1 MTIEEIRS
9 SGLLEYYILDLLS
22 ESERQEVEGYLQEF
36 PELRK
41 DKIDIE
47 NALHNYAKAMGIEPR
62 QGVEDNI
69 LDSIRQMGGIKS
81 PTVSPPPASAG
92 FGSLLPWLTGLLA
105 LTLIIGAYSFFNL
118 KGKMDQMQSTYADSQ
133 AKCDSLRDEQ
143 NKTIDLLRK
152 INDPDSRKLIM
163 SATPGF
169 QETQLFFH
177 INDNSKENYIQIR
190 RLPLIAENEVF
201 QLWSLKDGI
210 NPIPLST
217 FRGDGTDIIP
227 VDFENGTGTYAI
239 TIEPR
244 GGSLAPNLAKLICT
258 VGV

>member
-22 ESERQEVEGYLQEF
+22 ESEKQEVEGYLQEF

-47 NALHNYAKAMGIEPR
+47 NALHKYASAMGIEPR
-62 QGVEDNI
+62 QGVEQNI
-69 LDSIRQMGGIKS
+69 LDSIRQMGGIKTPS
-81 PTVSPPPASAG
+81 EPPSTGTGLGA
-92 FGSLLPWLTGLLA
+92 LLPWLTGLLA
-105 LTLIIGAYSFFNL
+105 LSLIIAAYSFFNL
-118 KGKMDQMQSTYADSQ
+118 RGKLDQMQTTYADAQ

-143 NKTIDLLRK
+143 NQTIEILRK
-152 INDPDSRKLIM
+152 VNDPDSRKLIM
-163 SATPGF
+163 SPTPGF

-177 INDNSKENYIQIR
+177 INENSQENYIQIR
-190 RLPLIAENEVF
+190 KLPLIADNEVF
-201 QLWSLKDGI
+201 QLWSLKDGV

-239 TIEPR
+239 TIEPK
-244 GGSLAPNLAKLICT
+244 GGSLTPNLTKLICT